1 MNDRSPL
8 RRFVAVCRDFG
19 VLIALRVAYSK
30 VRGRLCP
37 ALALPDAPV
46 YKPGH
51 RELSVLLSTAGRAAV
66 TLDAVVEALAER
78 GLLDWEVCI
87 CERLPVEPEIAGVL
101 ARVRGTQPWI
111 RIVTADE
118 SIDDATAARWTVEQA
133 TGQFV
138 ALMAPGYAPKAGAI
152 ARLLARLQN
161 DFRIDAAVLAGA
173 DRDLGGPPPLDAVMD
188 CRLLLQRKSGYLTA
202 LEGRWHLA
210 ASVLAKDLAEAGV
223 PLAYMA
229 ALENEEQD

>member
-19 VLIALRVAYSK
+19 VRIALRVAYSK

-46 YKPGH
+46 YNALH
-51 RELSVLLSTAGRAAV
+51 REVSVLLDTAGQAAA

-87 CERLPVEPEIAGVL
+87 CERVPVEPEIAGAL
-101 ARVRGTQPWI
+101 ARIRGTRPWI

-138 ALMAPGYAPKAGAI
+138 ALVAPGYAPKAGAI
-152 ARLLARLQN
+152 ERLLARLQN
-161 DFRIDAAVLAGA
+161 EPGIDAAVLAGT
-173 DRDLGGPPPLDAVMD
+173 DRCLGGPPPLDAAAD
-188 CRLLLQRKSGYLTA
+188 CRLLLQRKSGYLA
-202 LEGRWHLA
+202 AIEGRWHLV
-210 ASVLAKDLAEAGV
+210 ASVLAKDLDEAGV
-223 PLAYMA
+223 PTAYMA
-229 ALENEEQD
+229 ALESEEQD